1 MSTQIVASKSVAI
14 YRIITNQRCRKTPNM
29 AVATNSFDT
38 WLSTKLQELNTDE
51 GVFGS
56 YIKGIL
62 EGDETEDE
70 KIEALESILAG
81 ITEDNISK
89 HVTEILSAWAEWL
102 PKEAVAS
109 PNVPA
114 EDVDVR
120 LARMLESQ
128 SLPTTTQKSYTEE
141 ERRIREAIL
150 AQYSQMSDEA
160 DSEGDGEEEGAGG
173 GKEIG
178 IEKNLN
184 AANIVQQ
191 LKERREKAKLES
203 QKKKEKDKEDR
214 EKQKQLKDEKKEKR
228 KTQKGERRR

>member
-1 MSTQIVASKSVAI
+1 
-14 YRIITNQRCRKTPNM
+14 M
-29 AVATNSFDT
+29 AVATNSFDS
-38 WLSTKLQELNTDE
+38 WLSKKLQALNTDE

-70 KIEALESILAG
+70 KTEALESILAG
-81 ITEDNISK
+81 ITDDNISK
-89 HVTEILSAWAEWL
+89 HVTEILKAWAEWL
-102 PKEAVAS
+102 PVEEVSTAK
-109 PNVPA
+109 VPV

-141 ERRIREAIL
+141 EKKIRDVIL
-150 AQYSQMSDEA
+150 AQYSQMSDEEN
-160 DSEGDGEEEGAGG
+160 SEGDGEEDGASGG
-173 GKEIG
+173 DCG
-178 IEKNLN
+178 IEKNTN
-184 AANIVQQ
+184 AAAIIQQ
-191 LKERREKAKLES
+191 EREKRGKAKLES

-214 EKQKQLKDEKKEKR
+214 EKQKQLREEKKEKR